1 MIEAPVAAKAA
12 AAARN
17 LVIWSPPAGDN
28 ALTASF
34 ISIFL
39 LIIYFIPKQEESIVK
54 LATFRSRGKEKIGVV
69 HSHDSRLFDLATAA
83 DRDGKSNP
91 AFASMLQLIDAG
103 PSALDQ
109 AQKLFDKGNN
119 DESLSENVGGAEI
132 LAPIPEPRQMRDGMS
147 FPLHILQAPR
157 GQLKLAAR
165 ARNDMAELARI
176 EAEPPGELPE
186 IYRKQPIY
194 YITNRF
200 SVRGT
205 NTTVKWPRYSKVM
218 DYELEFGIITKNKG
232 ANIPA
237 SKAKDHIFGYT
248 IFNDFSARD
257 AQRIEMEGRLGPAK
271 GKSFDGG
278 NVMGPWI
285 VTPDEIGDPYKLKVE
300 ARVNGKMRSQGV
312 TEGMLFSFEEIIA
325 HVTKDETLMPGE
337 FIGSGTVG
345 NGCGLELG
353 WFLEH
358 GDTIELDVEKI
369 GVLKNKVERQDA

>member
-1 MIEAPVAAKAA
+1 M
-12 AAARN
+12 
-17 LVIWSPPAGDN
+17 
-28 ALTASF
+28 
-34 ISIFL
+34 
-39 LIIYFIPKQEESIVK
+39 K
-54 LATFRSRGKEKIGVV
+54 LATYKSGGQEKIGIV
-69 HSHDSRLFDLATAA
+69 HTDDTLLFDLAAA
-83 DRDGKSNP
+83 ANRGGSADP
-91 AFASMLQLIDAG
+91 AFASMLTLIDAG
-103 PSALDQ
+103 EGALEK
-109 AQKLFDKGNN
+109 AAKLFDQHGK
-119 DESLSENVGGAEI
+119 DETLSVKTDGAEI
-132 LAPIPEPRQMRDGMS
+132 LAPVPEPRQMRDGMS

-165 ARNDMAELARI
+165 AKNDMAELARI
-176 EAEPPGELPE
+176 EAEPLGELPE
-186 IYRKQPIY
+186 VYRKQPIY

-205 NTTVKWPRYSKVM
+205 NTTVKWPRYSQVM
-218 DYELEFGIITKNKG
+218 DYELEFGIITRNKG
-232 ANIPA
+232 ANISA
-237 SKAKDHIFGYT
+237 AKAKDHIFGYT

-285 VTPDEIGDPYKLKVE
+285 VTPDEIGDPYKLKME

-353 WFLEH
+353 WYLEH
-358 GDTIELDVEKI
+358 GDAIELEVEKI
-369 GVLKNKVERQDA
+369 GTLKNRVERQ

>member
-1 MIEAPVAAKAA
+1 M
-12 AAARN
+12 
-17 LVIWSPPAGDN
+17 
-28 ALTASF
+28 
-34 ISIFL
+34 
-39 LIIYFIPKQEESIVK
+39 K
-54 LATFRSRGKEKIGVV
+54 LATFRSGGREKIALV
-69 HSHDSRLFDLATAA
+69 HGNDSRLFDLAKAA
-83 DRDGKSNP
+83 ERDGKANP
-91 AFASMLQLIDAG
+91 AFVSMLALIDAG
-103 PSALDQ
+103 PAALDQ
-109 AQKLFDKGNN
+109 ARKLFDANGK
-119 DESLSENVGGAEI
+119 DETLSENVSGAEI

-157 GQLKLAAR
+157 GQRKLAAR
-165 ARNDMAELARI
+165 AKNDMEELARI
-176 EAEPPGELPE
+176 EAEPLGELPE
-186 IYRKQPIY
+186 VYRKQPIY

-205 NTTVKWPRYSKVM
+205 NTTVKWPRYSQVM
-218 DYELEFGIITKNKG
+218 DYELEYGIVTRNKG

-237 SKAKDHIFGYT
+237 SKAGDHIFGYT

-285 VTPDEIGDPYKLKVE
+285 VTPDEIGDPYKLKME
-300 ARVNGKMRSQGV
+300 ARVNGKVRSHGV
-312 TEGMLFSFEEIIA
+312 TDGMLFSFEEIIA

-353 WFLEH
+353 WYLEH
-358 GDTIELDVEKI
+358 GDVIELDVEKI

>member
-1 MIEAPVAAKAA
+1 M
-12 AAARN
+12 
-17 LVIWSPPAGDN
+17 
-28 ALTASF
+28 
-34 ISIFL
+34 
-39 LIIYFIPKQEESIVK
+39 IIYFTKKQEEVIVK
-54 LATFRSRGKEKIGVV
+54 LATFRSDGREKIALV
-69 HSHDSRLFDLATAA
+69 HGNDSRLFDVAAAA
-83 DRDGKSNP
+83 DRNGKSNP

-103 PSALDQ
+103 SSALDEV
-109 AQKLFDKGNN
+109 QKLFDQNGE
-119 DESLSENVGGAEI
+119 DERLSENVSGAEI

-165 ARNDMAELARI
+165 AKNDMAELARI
-176 EAEPPGELPE
+176 EAEPLGELPE
-186 IYRKQPIY
+186 VYRKQPIY

-218 DYELEFGIITKNKG
+218 DYELEFGVITKNMA

-237 SKAKDHIFGYT
+237 SKARDHIFGYT

-257 AQRIEMEGRLGPAK
+257 AQRVEMEGRLGPAK

-278 NVMGPWI
+278 NIMGPWI

-353 WFLEH
+353 WYLEH